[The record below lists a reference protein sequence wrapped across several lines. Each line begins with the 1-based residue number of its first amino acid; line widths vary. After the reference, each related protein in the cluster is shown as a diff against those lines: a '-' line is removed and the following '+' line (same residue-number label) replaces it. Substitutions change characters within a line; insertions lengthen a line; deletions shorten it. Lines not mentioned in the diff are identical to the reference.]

1 MPSAVDFFPCHIIE
15 LMNFVTR
22 SDPYTGSASVVRLA
36 ICPLRGISAIAPG
49 SLLSARA
56 LDAAGRVSALLPYY
70 AFFWRF
76 VPYFE
81 RPWLRPATPVAS
93 SVPRTT

>member
-22 SDPYTGSASVVRLA
+22 SDPYTGSDSVFRLA
-36 ICPLRGISAIAPG
+36 ICPFLGMLRSSQLSDL
-49 SLLSARA
+49 SLQFL
-56 LDAAGRVSALLPYY
+56 VSPWFHHGNCFY
-70 AFFWRF
+70 AFFARF